1 MPQTSRGFTLI
12 ELMIVAAIIGILAAF
27 AYPAYQEYIQNARR
41 SDAQGALMSA
51 ANAMERYFTE
61 NGSYAGASAGVTFP
75 AEAPFD
81 GTTKFYD
88 LSLAALT
95 ATTFTIQATPK
106 GAQANDRCGIM
117 TVTNTGARTAA
128 EADCWR

>member
-1 MPQTSRGFTLI
+1 MKNRQHGFTLI
-12 ELMIVAAIIGILAAF
+12 ELMIVVAIIGILAAI
-27 AYPAYQEYIQNARR
+27 AYPAYTEQIRKSRR
-41 SDAQGALMSA
+41 ADAQGALMSA

-81 GTTKFYD
+81 GTTKYYD

-106 GAQANDRCGIM
+106 GVQANDRCGIM